1 VGSVDNRLET
11 IRVIDE
17 MRRRDERLRPRDVS
31 DAWSIYYFAL
41 SDSGSLTST
50 ALLAVL
56 PPAEHLLTLRWAFD
70 DYSRADESR
79 LFQMRYYTA
88 RLQAEAGDTTAAR
101 NELQA
106 LRSELRSSPGS
117 LRDAVERALEAVTAR
132 PRE

>member
-1 VGSVDNRLET
+1 
-11 IRVIDE
+11 
-17 MRRRDERLRPRDVS
+17 
-31 DAWSIYYFAL
+31 
-41 SDSGSLTST
+41 
-50 ALLAVL
+50 
-56 PPAEHLLTLRWAFD
+56 
-70 DYSRADESR
+70 
-79 LFQMRYYTA
+79 MRYYTA